1 MFRALALALALATSA
16 LLLAG
21 PAAAQA
27 LVIGGGIA
35 RECYQTIQSGTN
47 RLNEAD
53 RLCTKALQTET
64 MTREN
69 RAATYVNRGIAR
81 MRDGRHDQAI
91 ADYDRALELVP
102 DLGAA
107 FLNKGAAH
115 IYLREFAVALPLL
128 DRAIETDTK
137 DVFAAHYNRAIA
149 RERTGDVE
157 GAYFDFQKS
166 LALNPGFTLAERQLT
181 RFTVL
186 N

>member
-1 MFRALALALALATSA
+1 MIRALALAASA
-16 LLLAG
+16 LLIAG
-21 PAAAQA
+21 PATAQA
-27 LVIGGGIA
+27 IVLGGGIA
-35 RECYQTIQSGTN
+35 RECYETIQSGAN
-47 RLNEAD
+47 RLVEAD

-81 MRDGRHDQAI
+81 MRDGRHDMAI
-91 ADYDRALELVP
+91 SDYDRALELVP

-115 IYLREFAVALPLL
+115 IYKKEFAAALPLL
-128 DRAIETDTK
+128 DRAIETESK
-137 DVFAAHYNRAIA
+137 DLFAAYYNRAIA

-157 GAYFDFQKS
+157 GAYYDFQKS
-166 LALNPGFTLAERQLT
+166 LELNPGFTLAERQLT
-181 RFTVL
+181 RFSVV